1 MCVVKED
8 DGVRDTRE
16 MGNSKIE
23 QRKKCIGDRQF
34 MYEGK
39 IYYSHIQDQCN
50 EKIKKSNTTR
60 IILMQYEE
68 DGCPCSKDAKIAK

>member
-50 EKIKKSNTTR
+50 EKIKKR
-60 IILMQYEE
+60 VILL
-68 DGCPCSKDAKIAK
+68 GLF